1 MPEIALLDI
10 DDETQNEFY
19 IHRYPEFLGCAVYGY
34 LFEGL
39 YLRDIESRYL
49 HNDKLNGFFA
59 KGVLNS
65 MGIKTPRSELN
76 RGIYKDCNVLEVA
89 SELLVSSN
97 PQFNNIGRALC
108 DFAKCRLE
116 ESRCS
121 VPKIGLD

>member
-19 IHRYPEFLGCAVYGY
+19 THRYPEFLGCAVYGY

-65 MGIKTPRSELN
+65 MGIQTPRSEVN
-76 RGIYKDCNVLEVA
+76 RGIYKNRNVLEVA
-89 SELLVSSN
+89 SELLASSDS
-97 PQFNNIGRALC
+97 QINNIGRALC
-108 DFAKCRLE
+108 NFASLKKE
-116 ESRCS
+116 NS
-121 VPKIGLD
+121 